1 MEIKSEKLEQRVAE
15 LEKQSTGSSL
25 NFLIG
30 VFILFGFGVSLM
42 TGLYYGAPMI
52 PTWIYKMAFDLI
64 IISFLY
70 DLFTNFKANNF
81 AIYPFV
87 IIFYISSTFMLILVE
102 NTLMAPYFK
111 DIATTENFFDFMAY
125 GFNHLATN
133 SQDKNWILPWS
144 ICIWLL
150 CVVTVPPFKIVFNFI
165 LTKFFTKKDA
175 V

>member
-1 MEIKSEKLEQRVAE
+1 METKSENIEQRVEE
-15 LEKQSTGSSL
+15 LEKQSVGNSL

-30 VFILFGFGVSLM
+30 VFMLFGFGVSLM
-42 TGLYYGAPMI
+42 TGLCHGAPMI
-52 PTWIYKMAFDLI
+52 PIWIYKIAFDLI
-64 IISFLY
+64 IISYLY
-70 DLFTNFKANNF
+70 DLFTNFKVNNF

-87 IIFYISSTFMLILVE
+87 VVFYFSTTFMLMFVE

-144 ICIWLL
+144 ICILL
-150 CVVTVPPFKIVFNFI
+150 FCVVIVPPFKIVLNFI
-165 LTKFFTKKDA
+165 IVKFFTKKQA